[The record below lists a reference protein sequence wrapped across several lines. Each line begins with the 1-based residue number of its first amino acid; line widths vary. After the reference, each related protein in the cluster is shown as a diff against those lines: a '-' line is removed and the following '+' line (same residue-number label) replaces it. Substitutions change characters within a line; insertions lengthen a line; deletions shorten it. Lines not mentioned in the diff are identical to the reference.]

1 VEESYRPTKKFCTCD
16 TLVFWETCRAE
27 QRLARKEDRALR
39 EGPNIA
45 CEVELSEIVEEV
57 GVDMM
62 EHGQSAD
69 IGYFFRRKGNVC
81 KEVESLFKTSG
92 DQIVAIAGQ
101 MTHEK
106 FEGSASVKAILD
118 PAAIVSS

>member
-1 VEESYRPTKKFCTCD
+1 
-16 TLVFWETCRAE
+16 
-27 QRLARKEDRALR
+27 
-39 EGPNIA
+39 
-45 CEVELSEIVEEV
+45 
-57 GVDMM
+57 MM

-106 FEGSASVKAILD
+106 FECSASVKAILD
-118 PAAIVSS
+118 VARRHRQFIKIREEAGEGSAR